1 MLRDKTHNS
10 LITSQIIDSKASR
23 QKAFKREHFN
33 LISLFNSLKS
43 ILGYRL
49 QLTLKL
55 EGLFAE
61 YFSKQGT
68 LRLLEDRFM
77 EEIDNF
83 RVTSYREEKLDYQ
96 LSWRRI
102 KPVKKEMVTEMIS
115 QESITLG
122 VEIISA

>member
-1 MLRDKTHNS
+1 
-10 LITSQIIDSKASR
+10 
-23 QKAFKREHFN
+23 
-33 LISLFNSLKS
+33 
-43 ILGYRL
+43 
-49 QLTLKL
+49 LKL

-96 LSWRRI
+96 FSWRRI

>member
-1 MLRDKTHNS
+1 
-10 LITSQIIDSKASR
+10 
-23 QKAFKREHFN
+23 
-33 LISLFNSLKS
+33 
-43 ILGYRL
+43 
-49 QLTLKL
+49 
-55 EGLFAE
+55 
-61 YFSKQGT
+61 
-68 LRLLEDRFM
+68 M

-96 LSWRRI
+96 FSWRRI